1 MAGAKRVYVHVGAR
15 KSGTTSLQQALIA
28 AADVLDDQG
37 VHLLLP
43 DREVAR
49 RQLMEPLRTLRAGDS
64 PETRSG
70 VRDAVRA
77 VREEIEAHDAPT
89 HLLSVETLA
98 EMPRTVTDLVVEEL
112 AGLEVHVVVTA
123 RHWGLT
129 IPSEWQQG
137 VKSRLKITLPD
148 FVTAIQERSE
158 AAAGFLARQ
167 DVPDII
173 ERWGSMLP
181 PDQVHV
187 VAVPPR
193 STTGPTLVDLFC
205 GVVGFDPALLA
216 MPEGDLN
223 TSLSLGQAELVRRV
237 NTVLGDRLPLTGGR
251 YQEAIRR
258 WVVRGGLM
266 KQERSSIKLPT
277 ECAAWAAAQAQ
288 SQLDVILAS
297 GVDLVGRAEDLLP
310 AADAATGPLEV
321 GDDEIARV
329 AVETIA
335 DLADRHTAQVHQL
348 EERYEQLRAEVR
360 QLRAA
365 ARRAARERS

>member
-1 MAGAKRVYVHVGAR
+1 MSAARRVYLHVGAR

-28 AADVLDDQG
+28 SADVLDEHG

-49 RQLMEPLRTLRAGDS
+49 RQLMEPLRTLRSADTA
-64 PETRSG
+64 EARDG
-70 VRDAVRA
+70 VREAVDAL
-77 VREEIEAHDAPT
+77 REEIAAHDAEI

-98 EMPRTVTDLVVEEL
+98 EMPRTVTDLVVEGL

-148 FVTAIQERSE
+148 FVTAIQERGD

-167 DVPDII
+167 DVPDIV
-173 ERWGSMLP
+173 ERWGSLLP
-181 PDQVHV
+181 RDQVHV

-193 STTGPTLVDLFC
+193 STTGATLVDLFC
-205 GVVGFDPALLA
+205 GVVGFDPELLE
-216 MPEGDLN
+216 MPGGDLN

-237 NTVLGDRLPLTGGR
+237 NTVLGDRLPLTGGH

-266 KQERSSIKLPT
+266 KQERSSIRLPT
-277 ECAAWAAAQAQ
+277 ECAGWAVAEAQR
-288 SQLDVILAS
+288 QLDAILAS

-310 AADAATGPLEV
+310 AADAPTGPLEV
-321 GDDEIARV
+321 SDEEIARV

-335 DLADRHTAQVHQL
+335 DLADRHVAQVHQL
-348 EERYEQLRAEVR
+348 EERYEALRAEVR
-360 QLRAA
+360 QLRTA
-365 ARRAARERS
+365 ARRQARKGS